1 MAVVELAVRTRRMR
15 RVTRRTAA
23 DADAARRRL
32 VFVLRRRID
41 RVAGWEG
48 EKSWRVRRSFG
59 YLTPICACYL
69 FEFSKID

>member
-48 EKSWRVRRSFG
+48 EKSWRMSRSLDISHLSALVTF
-59 YLTPICACYL
+59 LS
-69 FEFSKID
+69 F